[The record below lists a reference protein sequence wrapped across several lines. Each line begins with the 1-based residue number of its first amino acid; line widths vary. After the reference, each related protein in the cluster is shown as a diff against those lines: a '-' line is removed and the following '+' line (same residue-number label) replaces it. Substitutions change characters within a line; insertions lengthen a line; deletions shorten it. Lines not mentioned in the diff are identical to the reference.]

1 MVKHITVRMAWH
13 DDNWNGRVCKK
24 PHENIYCNGIH
35 SLLSARIQR
44 EKKPDLEKKKAGKK
58 IDDFEGYTPP
68 CYWSCNAFSDYSYN
82 VEIEHP
88 FENVKTEPVKDK
100 LKPYSVYTWPFRLSF
115 NHSREKYLKEGK
127 YPPDLEKRIK
137 TFFGKFDSG
146 ETVVFFY
153 LNYDNPISADEEQNR
168 YVLLGCSL
176 LSGIDKTKYYDFDDD
191 EFNRIKKS
199 KRMKNLPKMM
209 WAVQIHH
216 DFHNWRILLPYKEYL
231 ARIEEFP
238 EEEDKLKDM
247 RILIDENSLVS
258 SFKYVAEEL
267 DEDKCL
273 YLLYKIKKSLRTV
286 EDHGFINVDR
296 EMDII
301 EKLIQRSWERRGIY
315 PSLSRAL
322 DLIASLEQDDES
334 VGKEIASKLKEELG
348 SDPKQLDLIFNVVTD
363 RNASIPAF
371 LAKVSSEIEILRN
384 NISDYIDDINL
395 LKKLSLFELT
405 PHQLKRIIFQT
416 DNPFKKPIDKE
427 EIVQN
432 PYLLAENYVSEE
444 QDLDDPR
451 ILDDI
456 IDVFK
461 IDIGMFP
468 DRKYVKQGNEKLQN
482 LTHKS
487 PERLRAII
495 VDYLHNIGEDGD
507 CYSPLDN
514 AYDFVLK
521 YPLFYREELNINKL
535 DLASESSRYHD
546 HFKERLEIIENKGA
560 FFFYLREVHYA
571 EQLVRK
577 TVTKLLDR
585 QEWNVDSGWVE
596 EYVEA
601 QAAELEQKIPDFDRG
616 TFKKERTTLFANVLR
631 KSFYVISGNPG
642 SGKTYALG
650 RIIHEMRKNGE
661 QVTLL
666 APTGKATL
674 RLKQQTNFKDAQTDD
689 MFFYSN
695 GYAEYLE
702 DFENILL
709 KPNVRKQRIDNL
721 IIDESSMVDLQDL
734 AVLFSLV
741 NLEDDEAENQDGK
754 HRIKRVILVG
764 DERQLPPIGF
774 GKPFVDTI
782 DFIVTHEEYRD
793 NYIRL
798 ETNCRQEYD
807 SAILSFAE
815 IFGDKSRYYEEVLDR
830 ITKGGQISEGFNVE
844 TWTNSEQLSGKVD
857 ACLEGLI
864 DIETGG
870 FEEVTTCECK
880 AEYVN
885 VLFGLHKNGHVKGN
899 STKTLGL
906 DNLQMLS
913 PYKAGYFGTL
923 GLNEL
928 FKAEY
933 RDPKGTHWMDNVFFR
948 SSPFDHAD
956 KIIRMNN
963 WYARQSGIKRLKLS
977 NGSIGVINNKQEL
990 GDYFRRYYFTDQNTP
1005 FDFIDDDE
1013 NFGLAYAITI
1023 HKAQGSDFKN
1033 VFLVIPEKASL
1044 LSRELLYTA
1053 LTRSRYRLTLFLKV
1067 GQENPLEI
1075 ARKRS
1080 FILSRNTSIFELP
1093 EDYEKIYHPDKDV
1106 HVRSKVEYIIY
1117 TALKSEGLNPQ
1128 YEKELRPKGRSYLI
1142 HPDFTVE
1149 YNGKTHY
1156 WEHLGRLDIK
1166 KYSGDWIRRKKDYIE
1181 SGLYDSL
1188 VTTDDLN
1195 GIDDEVVMNIIQD
1208 IKGDCLK
1215 VSKTDKFSKHH
1226 YELSKHTTRTSTT
1239 L

>member
-1 MVKHITVRMAWH
+1 MTQHLTVRMAWH
-13 DDNWNGRVCKK
+13 DNNWCGKVCQK
-24 PHENIYCNGIH
+24 PEENIYCNGTH

-44 EKKPDLEKKKAGKK
+44 EKNTDLEKKHADKK
-58 IDDFEGYTPP
+58 IDDFEKYIPP
-68 CYWSCNAFSDYSYN
+68 CYWSCNAFSNQTYN

-88 FENVKTEPVKDK
+88 FENIKTEPIKDK

-115 NHSREKYLKEGK
+115 NHSREKFLREGK

-137 TFFGKFDSG
+137 NFFAKFDSG
-146 ETVVFFY
+146 ETIVFFY
-153 LNYDNPISADEEQNR
+153 LNYDNPISADEEGNK

-176 LSGIDKTKYYDFDDD
+176 LSGIDKTKYYDFDDS
-191 EFNRIKKS
+191 EFNRLKKG
-199 KRMKNLPKMM
+199 KGMKNLPKIM
-209 WAVQIHH
+209 WAIQLHH
-216 DFHNWRILLPYKEYL
+216 DFQNWGILLPYKEYL
-231 ARIEEFP
+231 DRIEEFP
-238 EEEDKLKDM
+238 EEEDKLKEM
-247 RILIDENSLVS
+247 RILIDEDSLVS
-258 SFKYVAEEL
+258 NFKYVAEEL

-273 YLLYKIKKSLRTV
+273 YLLYEIRKSLKIV

-296 EMDII
+296 EKGII

-315 PSLSRAL
+315 PSLPRIL
-322 DLIASLEQDDES
+322 DIVATIEQDDES
-334 VGKEIASKLKEELG
+334 IGEKIVAKLKERFAQ
-348 SDPKQLDLIFNVVTD
+348 DPQQLDFIFNLITN
-363 RNASIPAF
+363 RNSSIPAF
-371 LAKVSSEIEILRN
+371 LKDVSSEIGTLRI
-384 NISDYIDDINL
+384 NIPDYQDSINL
-395 LKKLSLFELT
+395 LKKLSLLELT
-405 PHQLKRIIFQT
+405 THQLKRIIYQI
-416 DNPFKKPIDKE
+416 DNPFKKPINSE

-468 DRKYVKQGNEKLQN
+468 DRKYIKQANENLQN

-495 VDYLHNIGEDGD
+495 VDFLKKIGEEGD
-507 CYSPLDN
+507 CYAPLDDV
-514 AYDFVLK
+514 YDSVLK
-521 YPLFYREELNINKL
+521 YPLFYKEELNINKL
-535 DLASESSRYHD
+535 DLASDSSRYHD
-546 HFKERLEIIENKGA
+546 HFKERLKVIENKGA

-577 TVTKLLDR
+577 TITKLLDR
-585 QEWNVDSGWVE
+585 PDWNVDTSWVE
-596 EYVEA
+596 EYVETEA
-601 QAAELEQKIPDFDRG
+601 NELEQKIPDFDRD
-616 TFKKERTTLFANVLR
+616 TFKRERVKLLTNVLR
-631 KSFYVISGNPG
+631 RSFYIISGNPG

-674 RLKQQTNFKDAQTDD
+674 RLKQHTNFKDAQTND

-695 GYAEYLE
+695 GYAEYVE

-709 KPNVRKQRIDNL
+709 KPHVKKQRIDNL
-721 IIDESSMVDLQDL
+721 IIDETSMVDLQDL
-734 AVLFSLV
+734 AILFSLI
-741 NLEDDEAENQDGK
+741 NLEDDAAEDQAKK

-764 DERQLPPIGF
+764 DERQLPPIGL
-774 GKPFVDTI
+774 GKPFFDTI
-782 DFIVTHEEYRD
+782 DFISSHEKYED

-807 SAILSFAE
+807 STILSLAE
-815 IFGDKSRYYEEVLDR
+815 IFGDRSRYYEEILDK
-830 ITKGGQISEGFNVE
+830 ISKGGPISEGFNVE
-844 TWTNSEQLSGKVD
+844 TWTNSEQLSSKMD
-857 ACLEGLI
+857 ACLEGL
-864 DIETGG
+864 TGLEAG
-870 FEEVTTCECK
+870 TLEEISTCECK
-880 AEYVN
+880 PEYVN
-885 VLFGLHKNGHVKGN
+885 VLFGLHKNGHVKNN

-906 DNLQMLS
+906 ENLQILS

-933 RDPKGTHWMDNVFFR
+933 REEKGRQWMDAVFFK
-948 SSPFDHAD
+948 SSPFNHAD
-956 KIIRMNN
+956 KIIRINN
-963 WYARQSGIKRLKLS
+963 WYTRQSGIKRLKLS
-977 NGSIGVINNKQEL
+977 NGSIGVINNKKNDWGEH
-990 GDYFRRYYFTDQNTP
+990 FRRYFFTDQDAP
-1005 FDFIDDDE
+1005 FDYIDDDE
-1013 NFGLAYAITI
+1013 NFSLAYAITI

-1044 LSRELLYTA
+1044 LSKELLYTA

-1067 GQENPLEI
+1067 GEENPLEV

-1080 FILSRNTSIFELP
+1080 FILSRNTSLFEPP
-1093 EDYEKIYHPDKDV
+1093 EDYKKIYHPDKDV

-1117 TALKSEGLNPQ
+1117 TALKSEGLNPL
-1128 YEKELRPKGRSYLI
+1128 YEKELRPKGRSYFI
-1142 HPDFTVE
+1142 HPDFTIE
-1149 YNGKTHY
+1149 YNGKIYY

-1166 KYSGDWIRRKKDYIE
+1166 KYSGDWIRRKQDYIE
-1181 SGLYDSL
+1181 SGLYDNL

-1195 GIDDEVVMNIIQD
+1195 GIDNEIVMSVIQD
-1208 IKGDCLK
+1208 IKGESLK
-1215 VSKTDKFSKHH
+1215 VSKSDKFSRHH
-1226 YELSKHTTRTSTT
+1226 YELSKQVKG
-1239 L
+1239 